1 VERVCYFHA
10 GCPDGFGAAWSVWRA
25 WGAEARYVPRGH
37 DSDPPRKP
45 HVGGTVVFVD
55 IAPDNEYLR
64 ELADQA
70 AHVVVLDHHW
80 SARERYEADP
90 GVDNLITDGGHR
102 VVFDLD
108 HSGAVLAWRYFHP
121 SEPVPPLLAYV
132 QDQDLWQWALPRSE
146 EVNAAIGSHAREF
159 AVWDALAARRPE
171 ELAIEGEP
179 ILRAQRIEMVR
190 ALTNAHAI
198 TVGDRRIEAVN
209 AQQNRSHIGHELAK
223 RAAFGQAIGL
233 VYRVTGRTVD
243 ASIYS
248 IGDVDVS
255 AIARRYGGGGH
266 RNASGFSVSLR
277 RWLDEFC

>member
-25 WGAEARYVPRGH
+25 WGTDARYVPRGH
-37 DSDPPRKP
+37 DGDPPRRA
-45 HVGGTVVFVD
+45 HAGGTVVFVD

-64 ELADQA
+64 QLADEA

-80 SARERYEADP
+80 SARERYAADP
-90 GVDNLITDGGHR
+90 GVENLIADGGHQ
-102 VVFDLD
+102 VVFDLGY
-108 HSGAVLAWRYFHP
+108 SGAVLAWRHFHP
-121 SEPVPPLLAYV
+121 DQPVPPLLAYV
-132 QDQDLWQWALPRSE
+132 QDQDLWHWALPRSE
-146 EVNAAIGSHAREF
+146 EVNAAIGSHERDF
-159 AVWDALAARRPE
+159 AVWDALAERTPDDLAR
-171 ELAIEGEP
+171 EGEP
-179 ILRAQRIEMVR
+179 ILRAQRIEIVR
-190 ALTNAHAI
+190 ALTTAHPIA
-198 TVGDRRIEAVN
+198 VGDRRVEAVN
-209 AQQNRSHIGHELAK
+209 ALQNRSHLGHELAK
-223 RAAFGQAIGL
+223 RAAFGHPIGL

-277 RWLDEFC
+277 CWLEEFS